1 MSPEAPVHSE
11 KDSLSNLRMAKNG
24 TQKSLDRAQEIY
36 LTAAQ
41 IFFTKGYSATSLND
55 IAEALGITKAGLY
68 YYVESKQDL
77 LYQIIKLGLDNVKG
91 EVLDPARDIK
101 NAEERL
107 RFIITN
113 HARLSAGG
121 NHAVI
126 IISHEV
132 EALNFDQRQEVLQ
145 RRRDYFEFIR
155 NTLVE
160 LEREGKLQIIDLT
173 TATFTLLGMIIWLA
187 RWFSPNGKM
196 SVENVCEDICEMAL
210 RGVLRIDSVSSN

>member
-1 MSPEAPVHSE
+1 MTSIIRTHS
-11 KDSLSNLRMAKNG
+11 DYYSLPKLKMARNG
-24 TQKSLDRAQEIY
+24 TQKSFDRAQEIY

-41 IFFTKGYSATSLND
+41 IFFTKGYNATSLND
-55 IAEALGITKAGLY
+55 IADALSITKAALY

-77 LYQIIKLGLDNVKG
+77 LYQIINLGLDDVKA
-91 EVLDPARDIK
+91 EVLDPAREISD
-101 NAEERL
+101 AEERL
-107 RFIITN
+107 RFIIIN

-132 EALNFDQRQEVLQ
+132 DALNFNQRQEVLH
-145 RRRDYFEFIR
+145 RRREYFEFIR

-160 LEREGKLQIIDLT
+160 LQAEKKTQDIDLT
-173 TATFTLLGMIIWLA
+173 TATFTILGMIIWLA

-196 SVENVCEDICEMAL
+196 SVENVCEDVCEMAL
-210 RGVLRIDSVSSN
+210 RGVLKR